1 MKKRKD
7 SGVDLPTTSREPT
20 KTTSHIRTIELPGAE
35 ILVVRAIGHPFRL
48 RGDPKPIGLE
58 VDDKDLFADYAREQ
72 WAGNIVRQGLYLFD
86 RYVIPDFAFQVV
98 SVTPEEAIVT
108 RETQVQLEV
117 QEKSSVIPGHKINL
131 NDVIGHEPIK
141 KKAKLIL
148 RYLADPQLFGEWAPR
163 AVLFHGKPG
172 TGKTLTARALAHE
185 ADAKIL
191 LAKASDLIGV
201 HVGDGGRRIGMLFDE
216 ARKDAPSIIF
226 IDELDAIG
234 LSRSFQ
240 SIRGD
245 VSEVVT
251 ALLGEL
257 DRTNDESGIVVIGA
271 TNALLLIDPAIRSR
285 FDSVFEF
292 KLPNDKDRLDILQM
306 YASRMPI
313 PIDFDL
319 STIVPLTKGLSGRDL
334 RDRVLKEALHEA
346 ISENKSHISRK
357 MVTQIIGKLS
367 RKYTPDY
374 AI

>member
-7 SGVDLPTTSREPT
+7 SGVDIPSTSREPT
-20 KTTSHIRTIELPGAE
+20 KTAPHIRTLEMPSAE
-35 ILVVRAIGHPFRL
+35 TLVVRAIGHPFRL
-48 RGDPKPIGLE
+48 RGDPKPTGLE
-58 VDDKDLFADYAREQ
+58 VDDENLFADYAREQ
-72 WAGNIVRQGLYLFD
+72 WAGNIVREGLYLFD

-98 SVTPEEAIVT
+98 SVTPNESIVT
-108 RETQVQLEV
+108 RETQVVLEA
-117 QEKSSVIPGHKINL
+117 QEKSSVIPGRKIDL

-148 RYLADPQLFGEWAPR
+148 RYLAEPHLFGEWAPR

-216 ARKDAPSIIF
+216 ARKHAPSIIF

-257 DRTNDESGIVVIGA
+257 DRTSDESGIVVIGA

-292 KLPNDKDRLDILQM
+292 ELPHDKDRLEILQM

-346 ISENKSHISRK
+346 ISENKSHISRE
-357 MVTQIIGKLS
+357 MVIQIIERLS
-367 RKYTPDY
+367 RKHTLDYT
-374 AI
+374 I